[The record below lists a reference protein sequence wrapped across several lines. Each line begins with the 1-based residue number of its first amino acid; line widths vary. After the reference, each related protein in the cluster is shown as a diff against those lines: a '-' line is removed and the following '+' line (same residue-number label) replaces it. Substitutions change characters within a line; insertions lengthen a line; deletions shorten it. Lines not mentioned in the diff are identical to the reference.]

1 MAVRSGSQ
9 QYLVKV
15 LMQRMLVR
23 IQPVPHNTT
32 IIITRRERDIS
43 NAAFASAALTY
54 WEHDLSPLPVR
65 GKRPVPAGATGRE
78 GTVTREKIQNWMF
91 DPEWADQ
98 NIALRADGYIGIDV
112 DEYGDKHGAQQLR
125 DLEAKLGQL
134 PVTITSTARGQE
146 SESRQHFYLVPE
158 GIEFVNKPA
167 PDIDIIQ
174 RSHRYSVV
182 APSIHPDLGE
192 PYAWY
197 GYEGEPLDT
206 FPKRSDFETL
216 PEAWV
221 EFLKVERPVYRNEQY
236 DGPKA
241 RHASVDE
248 ERQVK
253 AIIRDLEALPR
264 VWEPGAGWHDIV
276 FTRSCWLWRMVN
288 SNAYA
293 LTEDQAA
300 NIIFTFT
307 PTYGSEWGQDKIME
321 QWLSAKEQTAGQFA
335 DAPAETLPA
344 PQEFLSIANLVP
356 PATTKGDTFTDLL
369 FGEPEIKTEKGFYL
383 RRHEILLEAMRAGLT
398 DEQAVSLAWGSTA
411 GAILQLELQGLPKLW
426 REAQSARAIIER
438 EAGRGVEPAPAE
450 DRPDIEG
457 LNKRVDLMSDTD
469 RERARSIQWFGSEYM
484 KWAEESVT
492 SLNAPYHRANRWA
505 ILSAVYSPHGVIP
518 LKGGRTMPC
527 NVYIM
532 VVGDTTTGKSESV
545 DLMKTV
551 FKAFYTPDTNPIIGG
566 DASPEALIEKLIM
579 RDGLASVFISD
590 EAHGHIKVMRQGGY
604 LARLPE
610 IITDL
615 HGGNV
620 PMILRNGKRDISG
633 IDAKTYFI
641 MHYAGTMRGLS
652 EVLIPEDWES
662 GFLNRFV
669 WAIGEKKDRSRESMR
684 MAIRRPGDK
693 SSSIDPRMMQKHW
706 AAEFEANIRAIQPIA
721 GEPTELDIPED
732 VQDMQLDLAERLADM
747 VKGHRNEHMLA
758 PTFIR
763 FSIAVLKMACLVAMS
778 MGQAVIT
785 RDHFLI
791 ALEQAEEWAA
801 NIITMVDRTTESG
814 FSKQVDDLERYIA
827 TTGGKAKLE
836 RIYSHMKLPVGE
848 TDRFVTQL
856 VATGRVRKY
865 QNDQRHNIVEIIRA
879 EMEEAA

>member
-1 MAVRSGSQ
+1 MAYAEYAHEYRSKG
-9 QYLVKV
+9 
-15 LMQRMLVR
+15 
-23 IQPVPHNTT
+23 
-32 IIITRRERDIS
+32 
-43 NAAFASAALTY
+43 FAPIPA
-54 WEHDLSPLPVR
+54 R
-65 GKRPVPAGATGRE
+65 GKRPIPQGCTGRE
-78 GTVTREKIQNWMF
+78 GTVTDAKIAEWIA
-91 DPEWADQ
+91 DPAWADQ
-98 NIALRADGYIGIDV
+98 NLAVRAEGFIVLDV
-112 DEYGDKHGAQQLR
+112 DAYGDKHGDLQLTE
-125 DLEAKLGQL
+125 LEAELGSL
-134 PVTITSTARGQE
+134 PATITSTSRGQGHP
-146 SESRQHFYLVPE
+146 SRQHFYIVP
-158 GIEFVNKPA
+158 GDMEFITKA
-167 PDIDIIQ
+167 AEDIDVLQ
-174 RSHRYSVV
+174 RGHRYAIAFPSV
-182 APSIHPDLGE
+182 HPDTG
-192 PYAWY
+192 AT
-197 GYEGEPLDT
+197 YEWFGLEEEPLDSI
-206 FPKRSDFETL
+206 PSVSDFEVL
-216 PEAWV
+216 PEAW
-221 EFLKVERPVYRNEQY
+221 LKHLKLERIEYKNEQF

-241 RHASVDE
+241 TFASADE
-248 ERQVK
+248 ERQVRS
-253 AIIRDLEALPR
+253 IIRRLEALPR
-264 VWEPGAGWHDIV
+264 VWEPGAGWHDAV
-276 FTRSCWLWRMVN
+276 FSSAAWLNRMVN

-293 LTEDQAA
+293 LTEDQAI
-300 NIIFTFT
+300 NILFTFT
-307 PTYGSEWGQDKIME
+307 PTDPKQGGDQELME

-763 FSIAVLKMACLVAMS
+763 FSIAVLKLACLVAMS